1 MATINYLYRST
12 KAEAFLNIRLLF
24 RIPDKPSRVWNKK
37 KKEYSDYPYTDC
49 QIEGKTKIKVSK
61 DYWKKYH
68 KKTRIKGIDIKN
80 KQTEVNNKISE
91 LENYILE
98 SFNNTDPEK
107 INKDWLK
114 NTINLYH
121 NPTEN
126 ITIPNDLTNFFD
138 FYLERKKFD
147 LSEVRKKRIKVVK
160 HKLQRFEKEQNTFV
174 HISSI
179 NEDFKNKYANYCNAQ
194 SYSPNTQQTELTII
208 KTVCNYA
215 RKMGLETHPD
225 LNELRIKGKATNPV
239 YLNFTEIEAIK
250 NLELNNERLDNARDW
265 LLISCYTAQRVSDF
279 MRFNPE
285 MIRYENGRFFLDFK
299 QQKTNKLMSI
309 PFIKEARELLNKRNG
324 NFPKAISH
332 QKHNDYIKEVCKLAG
347 LDELTKGK
355 IMTCIAPEKEKPGR
369 NDYRRIT
376 GTFEKWELVSSHVG
390 RRSFA
395 TNNYGKVPTTYLMYI
410 TGHSTEKMFLNYIKK
425 SNKDLAADAY
435 DYFN

>member
-1 MATINYLYRST
+1 MATLNYLYRST
-12 KAEAFLNIRLLF
+12 KPKAFLNIRLLF
-24 RIPDKPSRVWNKK
+24 RYEDQ
-37 KKEYSDYPYTDC
+37 DF
-49 QIEGKTKIKVSK
+49 QIGGKTKIEVSK
-61 DYWKKYH
+61 DYWKNTQERK
-68 KKTRIKGIDIKN
+68 RINDPDLSN
-80 KQTEVNNKISE
+80 YQLEVKSKLNE
-91 LENYILE
+91 LSNYILDHFNKANPE
-98 SFNNTDPEK
+98 SVDKE
-107 INKDWLK
+107 WLK
-114 NTINLYH
+114 NKLKEYY
-121 NPTEN
+121 NPTEKMPE
-126 ITIPNDLTNFFD
+126 IPKDLIGFID
-138 FYLERKKFD
+138 FYLERKKYD

-160 HKLQRFEKEQNTFV
+160 HKLERFEKEQNTV
-174 HISSI
+174 LHISSI
-179 NEDFKNKYANYCNAQ
+179 NEDFKNKYTNYCNDQ
-194 SYSPNTQQTELTII
+194 TYSPNTQQTELTII

-215 RKMGLETHPD
+215 RKMGLETHSD
-225 LNELRIKGKATNPV
+225 LNDLRIKGKATNPV

-265 LLISCYTAQRVSDF
+265 LLISCYTGQRVSDF

-285 MIRYENGRFFLDFK
+285 MIRFENERYFLDFK
-299 QQKTNKLMSI
+299 QQKTKKLMSI
-309 PFIKEARELLNKRNG
+309 PFTKETREIFNKRNG

-355 IMTCIAPEKEKPGR
+355 IMTCIAPEKIKPGR

-376 GTFEKWELVSSHVG
+376 GTFEKWELVSSHIG

-435 DYFN
+435 DYFI